1 MTPYLL
7 VFLAGIAGSMHCVG
21 MCGGFACALGRGAG
35 GPLASL
41 LRHLTYNLG
50 RLASY
55 AFLGAVAGYA
65 GILLVGWAG
74 EGGAGP
80 AAQRALAV
88 VSGLL
93 MVYIGLQFLGLL
105 RAVPAS
111 LPWAGIEVLAQAL
124 RRMVGAQGLTAPLA
138 LGVLNGFLP
147 CPLVYAFA
155 AQAAAAGGP
164 AQGLAIMAA
173 FGLGTFPAMLAM
185 GAAGLWL
192 RRGGAGPPAQPVHA
206 PFLAVAVP
214 LPRPDWRRLG
224 VRAAGGFIVVLG
236 LVTLVRG
243 LWSMGPHALMGH
255 GA

>member
-41 LRHLTYNLG
+41 LRHLSYNLG

-55 AFLGAVAGYA
+55 AFLGAVVGYA
-65 GILLVGWAG
+65 GTRLVG
-74 EGGAGP
+74 EGGG
-80 AAQRALAV
+80 AQRALAV

-111 LPWAGIEVLAQAL
+111 LPWAGVEVLAQAL
-124 RRMVGAQGLTAPLA
+124 RRMTAAPGLAAPLA

-164 AQGLAIMAA
+164 AQGLATMGA

-192 RRGGAGPPAQPVHA
+192 RHGGDGPRAQPVHA
-206 PFLAVAVP
+206 PFLAAAVP
-214 LPRPDWRRLG
+214 LPRADWRRLG

-236 LVTLVRG
+236 LVTLARG
-243 LWSMGPHALMGH
+243 VWSVGSHALMGH